1 MSHSIEQLLADE
13 FIKKKCPQI
22 YQNLLQQQKEQKDR
36 QEQEESNA
44 SKMKHSPPEV
54 TVIS

>member
-1 MSHSIEQLLADE
+1 MSHSIEQLLTDE
-13 FIKKKCPQI
+13 FKKKYPQI
-22 YQNLLQQQKEQKDR
+22 YQNLLHQQKEQKDR

>member
-1 MSHSIEQLLADE
+1 MNLNQLLTDE
-13 FIKKKCPQI
+13 FKKKYPQI
-22 YQNLLQQQKEQKDR
+22 SQNLLQQQKAKQA

-44 SKMKHSPPEV
+44 SKMKRSLPEV